1 MFQFRRFPSCTYLI
15 QCRIPFGGFPHSEI
29 SGSMLICS
37 SPKLIAAYHVLHRLL
52 MPRHSPCALFSL
64 TFVETMRQI
73 PSSIH
78 SFKLC
83 LLDSLAPSFLLLK
96 FKPACAGLWICK
108 ENAWSSVIFCSSLL
122 LPVNHIR
129 KVHILVLYY
138 SWIMQAHYRISVF
151 LAKIVFLPL
160 QMIFK
165 MSICKTFSLLLPSHN
180 CIIIHNVQFSR
191 CIWVLISKRLN
202 ETSLL
207 RCFSQSL
214 WSGGPKWTRTID
226 LTIISRVL

>member
-64 TFVETMRQI
+64 TFVETMKQI
-73 PSSIH
+73 PSSILT
-78 SFKLC
+78 FRLC

-108 ENAWSSVIFCSSLL
+108 ENAWSSVIFARRFYFQSTILEKSML
-122 LPVNHIR
+122 
-129 KVHILVLYY
+129 LVLYY

-191 CIWVLISKRLN
+191 CIWVPFSRDSMKH
-202 ETSLL
+202 LL
-207 RCFSQSL
+207 QGVSVNLF
-214 WSGGPKWTRTID
+214 D
-226 LTIISRVL
+226 LFTLHFYFLL